1 MPCNNA
7 RNLISVYITLILAIE
22 ALCSAASDKEKIAE
36 VAAYVQQNF
45 DDLFKQFQGF
55 SKCINIIYTANIH

>member
-1 MPCNNA
+1 MYPNQC
-7 RNLISVYITLILAIE
+7 VYIYYILMLAIE
-22 ALCSAASDKEKIAE
+22 ALCNAASDKEKIAE

-55 SKCINIIYTANIH
+55 SKCMDI